1 MQHGPLRIASDNG
14 AGLEPTLRRLARE
27 LAAAQET
34 ALDLQITVTEIVA
47 HLGETRCDALFR
59 LQDLDRLAQTL
70 GDLATFT
77 DAVAGA
83 TPRGWQIDARA
94 AARDLHLRD
103 LAVRLAVGGAAC
115 VAVPSDPESEDDFL
129 L

>member
-1 MQHGPLRIASDNG
+1 MQHGPLRIASDRG
-14 AGLEPTLRRLARE
+14 VGLEPTIRALARE
-27 LAAAQET
+27 LAAGRET
-34 ALDLQITVTEIVA
+34 ALDLQMAVGELVA
-47 HLGETRCDALFR
+47 SLGDTRCGALFR

-77 DAVAGA
+77 DALAGA
-83 TPRGWQIDARA
+83 APRGWQIDGRA

-103 LAVRLAVGGAAC
+103 LAVRLAAGGATC
-115 VAVPSDPESEDDFL
+115 VAVPGDAGSEDDFL